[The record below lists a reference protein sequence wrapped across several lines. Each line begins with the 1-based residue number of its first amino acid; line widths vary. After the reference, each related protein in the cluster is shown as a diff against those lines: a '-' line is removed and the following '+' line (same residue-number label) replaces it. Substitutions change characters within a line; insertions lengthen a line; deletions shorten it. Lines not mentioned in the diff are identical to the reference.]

1 MVQIKNENLRKTL
14 RVAVPFVL
22 MPLVVFAGVF
32 VFKENMYAWIT
43 VACVILALILFYAS
57 FDKKI
62 VGTRRMVIIAVMT
75 ALSVIG
81 RAVFSMIPAFKPI
94 TSIVI
99 ITAIWIG
106 PESGFLV
113 GSLTAV
119 ISNFQFGQGPWT
131 PFQMFAWG
139 MIGLIAGY
147 LGDPLRRSR
156 VALAVYGAFAGIA
169 YSMIMDIW
177 TVLWYGEGFN
187 WSLYLAALA
196 TALPYTIGYAVS
208 NVVFLLVLGRPFG
221 EKLQRVKIKY
231 GV

>member
-1 MVQIKNENLRKTL
+1 MIRIKNENLRKTL
-14 RVAVPFVL
+14 RIAVPFVL
-22 MPLVVFAGVF
+22 MPAVVFAGVF

-196 TALPYTIGYAVS
+196 TALPYMIGYAVS

>member
-1 MVQIKNENLRKTL
+1 MIRIRNENLRKTI
-14 RVAVPFVL
+14 RFTVPFL
-22 MPLVVFAGVF
+22 LFPLAVAAGVF
-32 VFKENMYAWIT
+32 VFPENSYAWIT
-43 VACVILALILFYAS
+43 VVCLIFAMMLFYAS
-57 FDKKI
+57 FDKKV

-106 PESGFLV
+106 PECGFLV

-147 LGDPLRRSR
+147 LGKPLRNSR
-156 VALAVYGAFAGIA
+156 VALAVYGALAGVA

-177 TVLWYGEGFN
+177 TVLWYGEGFS
-187 WSLYLAALA
+187 WELYVAALG

-221 EKLQRVKIKY
+221 EKLQRVKLKY

>member
-14 RVAVPFVL
+14 RIVVPFVL
-22 MPLVVFAGVF
+22 IPLVVFAGVF

-169 YSMIMDIW
+169 YSMIMDVW
-177 TVLWYGEGFN
+177 TVLWYGEGFK
-187 WSLYLAALA
+187 WELYVAALA
-196 TALPYTIGYAVS
+196 TAVPYTVGYAVS
-208 NVVFLLVLGRPFG
+208 NVIFLLVLGRPFG

>member
-147 LGDPLRRSR
+147 LGVPLRRSR

>member
-14 RVAVPFVL
+14 RIVVPFVL
-22 MPLVVFAGVF
+22 IPLVVFAGVF
-32 VFKENMYAWIT
+32 VFQENMYAWIT

-57 FDKKI
+57 FDRKI

-156 VALAVYGAFAGIA
+156 VALAVYGALAGIA
-169 YSMIMDIW
+169 YSMIMDVW
-177 TVLWYGEGFN
+177 TVLWYGEGFK

-196 TALPYTIGYAVS
+196 TAVPYTIGYAVS
-208 NVVFLLVLGRPFG
+208 NVIFLLVLGRPFG

>member
-14 RVAVPFVL
+14 RIVVPFVL
-22 MPLVVFAGVF
+22 IPLVVFAGVF

-169 YSMIMDIW
+169 YSMIMDVW
-177 TVLWYGEGFN
+177 TVLWYGEGFK
-187 WSLYLAALA
+187 WELYVVALA
-196 TALPYTIGYAVS
+196 TAVPYTIGYAVS
-208 NVVFLLVLGRPFG
+208 NVIFLLVLGRPFG

>member
-1 MVQIKNENLRKTL
+1 MVRIADPNLRKTL
-14 RVAVPFVL
+14 RIVVPFVL
-22 MPLVVFAGVF
+22 IPLVVYAGVF
-32 VFKENMYAWIT
+32 VFGENMYAWIT

-57 FDKKI
+57 FDKKV

-81 RAVFSMIPAFKPI
+81 RSVFSIIPAFKPI
-94 TSIVI
+94 TAIVI

-147 LGDPLRRSR
+147 LGKPLRKSR

-177 TVLWYGEGFN
+177 TVLWYGEGFQWN
-187 WSLYLAALA
+187 LYVAALA
-196 TALPYTIGYAVS
+196 TALPYMIGYAAS
-208 NVVFLLVLGRPFG
+208 NVIFLLVLGRPFG
-221 EKLQRVKIKY
+221 EKLQRVKLKY

>member
-1 MVQIKNENLRKTL
+1 MVQIKNVNLRKTL

>member
-1 MVQIKNENLRKTL
+1 MMAI
-14 RVAVPFVL
+14 PFAL
-22 MPLVVFAGVF
+22 TGVV
-32 VFKENMYAWIT
+32 
-43 VACVILALILFYAS
+43 LALLLFYAS

-81 RAVFSMIPAFKPI
+81 RSIFSVIPTFKPI

-147 LGDPLRRSR
+147 IGKPLRTSR
-156 VALAVYGAFAGIA
+156 IALAVYGAFAGVA
-169 YSMIMDIW
+169 YSMIMDVW
-177 TVLWYGEGFN
+177 TVLWYGEGFQWN
-187 WSLYLAALA
+187 LYLAALG

-208 NVVFLLVLGRPFG
+208 NVIFLLVLGRPFG
-221 EKLQRVKIKY
+221 EKLERVKLKY